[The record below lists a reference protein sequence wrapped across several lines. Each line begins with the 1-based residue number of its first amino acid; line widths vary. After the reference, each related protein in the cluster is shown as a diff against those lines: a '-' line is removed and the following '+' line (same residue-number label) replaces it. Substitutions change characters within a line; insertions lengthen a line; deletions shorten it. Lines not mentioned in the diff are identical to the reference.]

1 MADERDDA
9 PMEGKGTPQTNP
21 TAQSVEREDPS
32 DTGTSEYLHT
42 EAPHGPE
49 QAAREPNNGPAHAPV
64 GADDIEDKPNKDL
77 YERLAD
83 KDVSPTEGGG
93 DI

>member
-9 PMEGKGTPQTNP
+9 GLERSDTPARST
-21 TAQSVEREDPS
+21 TAQPVERKDA
-32 DTGTSEYLHT
+32 SETNASKYLTT

-49 QAAREPNNGPAHAPV
+49 QADREPNNGPAHAPV
-64 GADDIEDKPNKDL
+64 GADDIEDRPDKDL

-83 KDVSPTEGGG
+83 KDVTPVE
-93 DI
+93 